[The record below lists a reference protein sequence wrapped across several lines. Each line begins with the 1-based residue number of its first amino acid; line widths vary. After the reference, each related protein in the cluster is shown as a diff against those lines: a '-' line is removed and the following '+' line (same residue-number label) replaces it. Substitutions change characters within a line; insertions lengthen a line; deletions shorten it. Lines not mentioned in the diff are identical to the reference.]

1 MNKRKVL
8 FMVIFVVF
16 CVFTSYQSL
25 LAVEKNSQARN
36 NEKSP
41 Y

>member
-8 FMVIFVVF
+8 LMVIFVVF

-25 LAVEKNSQARN
+25 LAAEKIV
-36 NEKSP
+36 KLTVP
-41 Y
+41 GCV

>member
-8 FMVIFVVF
+8 FMVIFVVV

-25 LAVEKNSQARN
+25 LAVEKTV
-36 NEKSP
+36 KLTVP
-41 Y
+41 GFV